1 MNLIQALRRACQ
13 LRGTGTAVIDGR
25 GAVDWNTFVNR
36 VGRLAA
42 GLQSMGVRAGDR
54 VAVLGQSSG
63 RYIECYFGPLWIGA
77 AVVPVNS
84 RLSVEEA
91 AFLIN
96 DSGARVLVVD
106 RSFQDMA
113 QDLSARC
120 HALEHLV
127 FADDGPPPHGMIA
140 YEAVLAVQDA
150 VPDVVEGSAHMAGL
164 FYTGGTTGRP
174 KGVMLSHANIHANAL
189 NTIAHMH
196 FDEDTVHLLAGP
208 LFHVATGARVYGMA
222 IAAGCVVVLP
232 RFDSGEV
239 IAAIERHRVTAANF
253 VPTMSR
259 MLLDDPA
266 LDRADLRSLKVITT
280 GAAPTTDVLKQELMR
295 RFPQADLVELY
306 GMTELSPG
314 ATFIRHSLTG
324 PKAAKVMSGGRAV
337 YTAEVRIVDVDD
349 HELPRREVGE
359 IVVRGPMVMMGYW
372 NLPELS
378 AETLRGGWMHTGDTG
393 YMDEDGYVFLVD
405 RIKDMIISG
414 GENVYSVEVENVIS
428 QFPGIH
434 QCAVIGVPDEL
445 WGERVHA
452 IVVPAAGQ
460 ELDPEALVAHCRK
473 KIAAYKCPR
482 SVEIRQDDLPLS
494 PVGKVLKNEL
504 RAAARR
510 QN

>member
-1 MNLIQALRRACQ
+1 TL
-13 LRGTGTAVIDGR
+13 
-25 GAVDWNTFVNR
+25 DWRPFPAR
-36 VGRLAA
+36 VGRRAA
-42 GLQSMGVRAGDR
+42 GLQSLGVGRGDR
-54 VAVLGQSSG
+54 VAVLAQSSG
-63 RYIECYFGPLWIGA
+63 RYIECYFGPLWLGA

-84 RLSVEEA
+84 RFSLEEV
-91 AFLIN
+91 AFLLK
-96 DSGARVLVVD
+96 DSGARVLEVD
-106 RSFQDMA
+106 DAFREMA
-113 QDLSARC
+113 QALRGQC
-120 HALEHLV
+120 PALEHIV
-127 FADDGPPPHGMIA
+127 YADDGPLPTGMVS
-140 YEAVLAVQDA
+140 YEALLAA
-150 VPDVVEGSAHMAGL
+150 KESVPEVVEGAAHMAGL

-174 KGVMLSHANIHANAL
+174 KGVMLSHTNIHANAL

-196 FDEDTVHLLAGP
+196 FDEETVHLLAGP

-232 RFDSGEV
+232 RFDSREV

-259 MLLDDPA
+259 MLLDEPA
-266 LDRADLRSLKVITT
+266 LGQADLSSLRVLTT

-295 RFPQADLVELY
+295 RFPRADLVELY

-337 YTAEVRIVDVDD
+337 FTAEVRIVDPEDR
-349 HELPRREVGE
+349 ELPRGDVGE

-428 QFPGIH
+428 QYPGIH
-434 QCAVIGVPDEL
+434 QCAVIGVPDDL

-460 ELDPEALVAHCRK
+460 ALDPDALIAHCRQ

-482 SVEIRQDDLPLS
+482 TVEIRQEGLPLS

-504 RAAARR
+504 RAQARR